1 MGAGVMKHTENSQ
14 ILSVEISVALRSN
27 GCRINT
33 KHDAQR
39 IYHVRLNFAM
49 RRRIYVVR
57 KPKIG
62 KVLKRYF
69 VVLKMKDS
77 NQAQVGCNLE

>member
-1 MGAGVMKHTENSQ
+1 MKHTENSQ
-14 ILSVEISVALRSN
+14 ILSVEISVALRPN
-27 GCRINT
+27 GWRINT
-33 KHDAQR
+33 KHGNRR
-39 IYHVRLNFAM
+39 IYNVSLNFEL
-49 RRRIYVVR
+49 RKRIYVVR

-62 KVLKRYF
+62 LVLKKYF